1 MTQEPGRMLHRSK
14 LTWAWGRSNKPQ
26 QAYRK
31 YWWKTGDERRLT
43 VDRCIMD
50 TMPKEASRGS
60 AWQLDQHAGNGSQP
74 PRRPTPKKTSTTAGT
89 SGATSYRIGLPT
101 SKSERKRSAPPRLSS
116 RRRPRLL
123 RKRKSKPGP
132 TPKRSAKPK
141 AARSRASPLKRRPQR
156 RPALQAQETPRKKL
170 LS

>member
-60 AWQLDQHAGNGSQP
+60 AWQLDQHARSESIQTFGTTKTLAPKRLSQAERRFCARHIHHQRHEGSGFP
-74 PRRPTPKKTSTTAGT
+74 ARLYLWASADIVAFCALPSGT
-89 SGATSYRIGLPT
+89 GGDIPLGGRASFALD
-101 SKSERKRSAPPRLSS
+101 SAPSVTVRL
-116 RRRPRLL
+116 
-123 RKRKSKPGP
+123 K
-132 TPKRSAKPK
+132 
-141 AARSRASPLKRRPQR
+141 
-156 RPALQAQETPRKKL
+156 
-170 LS
+170 